1 MVTRSV
7 TGKIVLGLWIAGMT
21 VAAFLWLPPAQGFR
35 SPETARIV
43 VFHVPCA
50 IMAFVAFLLNGFYSW
65 RYLRQRE
72 LLLDAKA
79 SISAE
84 LGLLFSVLAT
94 VTGSLFAMEQWGTA
108 WNWDPR
114 ETSIVILML
123 VYAAYF
129 ALRGAVEEKEKR
141 ARLSA
146 AYALLAFP
154 AMVFLIWVFPRV
166 VESLHPENTLFSR
179 SGLDARYRV
188 TLWGFFAGLLALFV
202 WMFRTRLRLELL
214 EARWRERRAQQLS
227 VEPTLA
233 GETR

>member
-1 MVTRSV
+1 MRN
-7 TGKIVLGLWIAGMT
+7 GWMKIVAGVWIAGIT

-35 SPETARIV
+35 NPETARMV

-50 IMAFVAFLLNGFYSW
+50 IIAFVAFVLNGFYSW
-65 RYLRQRE
+65 KYLRGRE
-72 LLLDAKA
+72 PLLDAKA

-129 ALRGAVEEKEKR
+129 ALRGAVEEKSKR

-154 AMVFLIWVFPRV
+154 AMVFLIWVFPRI

-179 SGLDARYRV
+179 SGLDTRYRV
-188 TLWGFFAGLLALFV
+188 TLWGFFAGLLAVYV
-202 WMFRTRLRLELL
+202 WMFRMRLRLELL
-214 EARWRERRAQQLS
+214 EARWRQRHAEQATL
-227 VEPTLA
+227 EPTLA

>member
-1 MVTRSV
+1 MNT
-7 TGKIVLGLWIAGMT
+7 TGKILTGIWIAGVT

-50 IMAFVAFLLNGFYSW
+50 ILTFVAFLVNAVYSW
-65 RYLRQRE
+65 IYLRTRHP
-72 LLLDAKA
+72 LTDAKA
-79 SISAE
+79 NAAAE
-84 LGLLFSVLAT
+84 LGMLFAVLAT
-94 VTGSLFAMEQWGTA
+94 VTGSLFAMEQWGSA

-114 ETSIVILML
+114 ETSIVMLML

-129 ALRGAVEEKEKR
+129 VLRGAVEEKSKR

-154 AMVFLIWVFPRV
+154 AMVFLIWILPRI
-166 VESLHPENTLFSR
+166 VESLHPTNTLFSR
-179 SGLDARYRV
+179 SGLDPAYRI
-188 TLWGFFAGLLALFV
+188 TLWSFFAGLLAVFV
-202 WMFRTRLRLELL
+202 WMFRLRLRVELAESRL
-214 EARWRERRAQQLS
+214 RQQHYRDTIPE
-227 VEPTLA
+227 VTLA